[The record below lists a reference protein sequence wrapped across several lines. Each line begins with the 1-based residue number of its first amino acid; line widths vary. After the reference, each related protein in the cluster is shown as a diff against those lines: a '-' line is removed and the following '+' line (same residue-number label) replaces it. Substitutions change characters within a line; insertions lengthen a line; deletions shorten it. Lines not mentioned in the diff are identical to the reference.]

1 MTVAVVNEEAY
12 HGRNSGQTNQLLCG
26 ESLNTK
32 KMSASC
38 MKKKK
43 KTYKLNNCCFGQLV
57 NTVCIFLTLG
67 YCRFYKCINVRRVC
81 FDMNQYTF
89 M

>member
-32 KMSASC
+32 KLSASC

-43 KTYKLNNCCFGQLV
+43 KPTN
-57 NTVCIFLTLG
+57 
-67 YCRFYKCINVRRVC
+67 
-81 FDMNQYTF
+81 
-89 M
+89 

>member
-43 KTYKLNNCCFGQLV
+43 KNLQIEQLLFWPTCQHSLYIP
-57 NTVCIFLTLG
+57 NTWLLQILQVH
-67 YCRFYKCINVRRVC
+67 KCTKS
-81 FDMNQYTF
+81 ML
-89 M
+89 